1 MRGAVFENWGL
12 AEDGRILGSGGS
24 WGLRSWGLG
33 VQGLESLFQ
42 QQPEYSPLQK
52 AWNLQPHI

>member
-1 MRGAVFENWGL
+1 MRRAVFESWGL
-12 AEDGRILGSGGS
+12 AEDGRILGSGES
-24 WGLRSWGLG
+24 LGLKGWGLG